1 MRNVFLSLII
11 ILTVCTGS
19 HAGFFSQSVDFSDLD
34 QLSSEG
40 LQMLKEAEF
49 AVFLEQVKVAG
60 ARSALKKAKGALKA
74 AGRALKTKQSDV
86 TAAEFKRNEPS
97 ENQDEKGTA
106 LAETVLIEAKR
117 DLAREEMFRV
127 WKQQEVK
134 ARKATLKRAE
144 IDLAIAEAEREIA
157 RISRLK
163 TEKVPAAVNY
173 SLEEFEKSLK
183 KKHKERDNLKRAEER
198 EVQMVQRLKEAYE
211 QNAK

>member
-19 HAGFFSQSVDFSDLD
+19 HAGLFSQSVDFSDLA

-60 ARSALKKAKGALKA
+60 ARSALKKAQGALKA
-74 AGRALKTKQSDV
+74 AGTALKTKQSDV
-86 TAAEFKRNEPS
+86 TAAESKRNETR

-106 LAETVLIEAKR
+106 LAETILEEAKR

-134 ARKATLKRAE
+134 VRKATLKRAKL
-144 IDLAIAEAEREIA
+144 DLAIAEAEREIA
-157 RISRLK
+157 RISKLK
-163 TEKVPAAVNY
+163 TEKVPAAANY
-173 SLEEFEKSLK
+173 SLEEIEKSLK
-183 KKHKERDNLKRAEER
+183 KKHKERGNLKRTEER
-198 EVQMVQRLKEAYE
+198 EVQMVQRLKEVYE

>member
-19 HAGFFSQSVDFSDLD
+19 HAGLFSQSVDFSDLA

-60 ARSALKKAKGALKA
+60 ARSALKKAQGALKA
-74 AGRALKTKQSDV
+74 AGTALKTKQSDV
-86 TAAEFKRNEPS
+86 TAAESKHNETR

-106 LAETVLIEAKR
+106 LAETILKEAER

-134 ARKATLKRAE
+134 AGKATLKRAKL
-144 IDLAIAEAEREIA
+144 DLAIAEAERDMG

-163 TEKVPAAVNY
+163 TEKVPAAANY
-173 SLEEFEKSLK
+173 SLEEIEKSLK
-183 KKHKERDNLKRAEER
+183 KKHKERGNLKRAEER
-198 EVQMVQRLKEAYE
+198 EVQMVQRLKEVYE